1 MIGEAILNNNIKN
14 ISIYTYGRM
23 TKGYNNNS
31 LLSLLRKAG
40 FVTIAWGMESGCQRV
55 LDLMNKGT
63 DLTNMSQI
71 LKKSSKNKIS
81 NLCFII
87 FGFPGE
93 TLEEAEETLEFL
105 KDHADYIN
113 EIMFGD
119 FMFDPDAP
127 VGINPEKWGVTIEEN
142 GSYAVTSGMGRNEA
156 KTFCEN
162 LEKMLYMNIK
172 KISTD
177 ELKYLLPGVN
187 RRMFHFQTASH
198 ELIPSKI
205 VLKMLKNRKVNNI
218 YPIILGE
225 IKKINNESEFWPINI
240 KETCFI
246 NKIIA
251 KKYRTLSELEEK
263 LFILSDGVLSIEEII
278 MTIYN
283 GKDQDRKKIGQE
295 KSLKF
300 FIDIFFN
307 NYGLGFA
314 KSWRS

>member
-1 MIGEAILNNNIKN
+1 
-14 ISIYTYGRM
+14 
-23 TKGYNNNS
+23 
-31 LLSLLRKAG
+31 
-40 FVTIAWGMESGCQRV
+40 
-55 LDLMNKGT
+55 
-63 DLTNMSQI
+63 
-71 LKKSSKNKIS
+71 
-81 NLCFII
+81 
-87 FGFPGE
+87 
-93 TLEEAEETLEFL
+93 
-105 KDHADYIN
+105 
-113 EIMFGD
+113 
-119 FMFDPDAP
+119 
-127 VGINPEKWGVTIEEN
+127 
-142 GSYAVTSGMGRNEA
+142 
-156 KTFCEN
+156 
-162 LEKMLYMNIK
+162 
-172 KISTD
+172 
-177 ELKYLLPGVN
+177 
-187 RRMFHFQTASH
+187 
-198 ELIPSKI
+198 
-205 VLKMLKNRKVNNI
+205 
-218 YPIILGE
+218 LGE